1 METFIII
8 GGGIVGMSA
17 AYTLAKAGR
26 AVTVID
32 QPEGGQATDA
42 AGGIIC
48 PWLSKRR
55 NKVWYELAK
64 QGARYYRRLTHE
76 LAAIGPADTG
86 FKQVGA
92 LCLRERRDVLVELA
106 DKAAER
112 RGDAPEIGEIRL
124 LSPKQ
129 TKAAFPLVQNG
140 FGAVYVS
147 GGARVDGRSLRK
159 ALEAGARKNGA
170 SVHKGTAVLH
180 AAGGKIDGVICK
192 GESKMMRADRILLA
206 AGAWAKDL
214 LLPIGLTT
222 DIEPQKGQLIHVFLP
237 EEPTGQWPV
246 ILPPGAHDI
255 VPFENGRL
263 VVGSTHE
270 KRREGFDLRPTVSGM
285 AEVLTQ
291 ALQFAPGLKDAAI
304 GEIRVGTRPYTS
316 NFSPFIGQ
324 VPGHP
329 ELWTANG
336 LGSSGLTTG
345 PLVGCLLAQA
355 AMGEKLLMPIDRYN
369 PEPYFSEANRS

>member
-17 AYTLAKAGR
+17 AYTLAKSGR

-32 QPEGGQATDA
+32 RPEGGQATDA
-42 AGGIIC
+42 AAGIIC

-55 NKVWYELAK
+55 NKIWYELAK
-64 QGARYYRRLTHE
+64 EGARYYRRLTQE
-76 LAAIGPADTG
+76 LAAAGQVNTG
-86 FKQVGA
+86 YKQVGA
-92 LCLRERRDVLVELA
+92 LCLRENRDVLVELA

-112 RGDAPEIGEIRL
+112 RGEAPEIGEIRL
-124 LSPKQ
+124 LSPRQ
-129 TKAAFPLVQNG
+129 TKEAFPLVQDG
-140 FGAVYVS
+140 FGAVYAS
-147 GGARVDGRSLRK
+147 GGARVDGRSLRQ
-159 ALEAGARKNGA
+159 ALEAGARKYGA
-170 SVHKGTAVLH
+170 VVRRATAAIHEMCGT
-180 AAGGKIDGVICK
+180 IDGVLCK
-192 GESKMMRADRILLA
+192 GEESVMRADRILLA
-206 AGAWAKDL
+206 AGAWAKNL
-214 LLPIGLTT
+214 LLPVGMTT
-222 DIEPQKGQLIHVFLP
+222 DIEPQKGQLVHVFLP
-237 EEPTGQWPV
+237 EEATGEWPV

-263 VVGSTHE
+263 VIGSTHE
-270 KRREGFDLRPTVSGM
+270 KRREGFDLRPTVGGI
-285 AEVLTQ
+285 AEVLSQ
-291 ALQFAPGLKDAAI
+291 ALQFAPGLKEAAI

-316 NFSPFIGQ
+316 DFSPFIGQ

-329 ELWTANG
+329 ELWAANG

-369 PEPYFSEANRS
+369 PGPYFSRANGL